1 MRGVLALIGAAAG
14 AWRRGV
20 GGAVLGAGVGWVL
33 GSLLTQGGRSAPVPE
48 EEHYHRY
55 PEEEIIDALREAGGE
70 PEVEGAEMDDLYR
83 EVAGEV

>member
-1 MRGVLALIGAAAG
+1 MLIGAAAG

-33 GSLLTQGGRSAPVPE
+33 GSLLTPGERSGPVPE
-48 EEHYHRY
+48 EEHYLRY

-70 PEVEGAEMDDLYR
+70 PAVEGAEMDDLYR
-83 EVAGEV
+83 EVAGKG